1 MDLAGTMCVG
11 YVKESACGG
20 CRDAAG
26 GLFVTEKWKFQER
39 VQASVEG
46 EKSMCW
52 TCNCGQRGSLHWIA
66 AEARTDDGKC
76 AVGDDSGRGLF

>member
-26 GLFVTEKWKFQER
+26 GLFVMEKWNPAEFQER
-39 VQASVEG
+39 AQASVEG
-46 EKSMCW
+46 EAS
-52 TCNCGQRGSLHWIA
+52 I
-66 AEARTDDGKC
+66 
-76 AVGDDSGRGLF
+76 